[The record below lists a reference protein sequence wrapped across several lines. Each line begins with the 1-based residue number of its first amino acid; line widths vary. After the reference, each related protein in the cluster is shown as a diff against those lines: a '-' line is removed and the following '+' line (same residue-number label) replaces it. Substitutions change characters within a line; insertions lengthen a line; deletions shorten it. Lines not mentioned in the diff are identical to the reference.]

1 MSILSLMAKWLG
13 WRAHGDVPT
22 ARMVPTILHQK
33 RSAMLR
39 SLYSSIGRIRGARR
53 GRPAPARQ
61 QRSSP
66 LVVESLEERSL
77 LSFLPSVQ
85 LPLDQSPSQ
94 VLVADVTGNGTP
106 DIVMANVNDTVSV
119 ILSNG
124 DGTFQA
130 PLTFPDSSGEGIT
143 HVAAAHLHGDQAP
156 LDLVV
161 VNSGFAEGGFSVA
174 LTCSSATGTAPF
186 SRP

>member
-1 MSILSLMAKWLG
+1 MFRSWYKRIG
-13 WRAHGDVPT
+13 RIQG
-22 ARMVPTILHQK
+22 ARCGRPADGRQK
-33 RSAMLR
+33 RSSKLA
-39 SLYSSIGRIRGARR
+39 
-53 GRPAPARQ
+53 
-61 QRSSP
+61 
-66 LVVESLEERSL
+66 VESLEERNL
-77 LSFLPSVQ
+77 LSFLPPIQ
-85 LPLDQSPSQ
+85 LPVDQGFFPQ
-94 VLVADVTGNGTP
+94 VLVADVTGNGIP
-106 DIVMANVNDTVSV
+106 DIVTANNLNNTVSV